1 MEESRVGREIFI
13 CIYIWASLVAEPVK
27 NLPAMQETPVLS
39 LGWEDPWE
47 KEMVTHSSI
56 LVWRIPW
63 TEVTV
68 RGVRKSWIQL
78 TESES
83 DNRVTNTFPLH
94 FIYIYKHM
102 KIEEKRKKLFMMRPL
117 RIYCFNSFLI
127 YHTTVLTRVIM
138 LSNTS
143 PKRRISMSDYFAKF

>member
-1 MEESRVGREIFI
+1 
-13 CIYIWASLVAEPVK
+13 
-27 NLPAMQETPVLS
+27 
-39 LGWEDPWE
+39 
-47 KEMVTHSSI
+47 
-56 LVWRIPW
+56 
-63 TEVTV
+63 
-68 RGVRKSWIQL
+68 
-78 TESES
+78 
-83 DNRVTNTFPLH
+83 
-94 FIYIYKHM
+94 M